1 MSAFRGYF
9 QGTQNMMPT
18 AISQLFEQVFRA
30 VFGLTLTYVLLD
42 KGIPV
47 AAGGASFGAS
57 AGAIEGTIVILF
69 IYLRHRKQINKEFD
83 SEKKFEEGSISKIAK
98 QILYI
103 AIPITIGA
111 AMVPIVNQVDTVLI
125 TRILQQI
132 GYTEIEAAAKLGRL
146 SGNAQTVINIPQVLS
161 VAIAMSLVPV
171 MSDAFARKD
180 NTKIKNTTD
189 SSIRLT
195 LLIGI
200 PCAVGLFTLSY
211 PIIDLLYFTK
221 PLQDKTATG
230 GLLAILSISLVF
242 LILIQSLTAI
252 LQGIGKP
259 MKPVKNLAVG
269 ALIKIV
275 LTYTLIRIPG
285 IEIKGADISTVVTY
299 FVAAAL
305 NLYDVKKYTGVQI
318 SFIDTAVKP
327 II

>member
-1 MSAFRGYF
+1 
-9 QGTQNMMPT
+9 MMPT

-111 AMVPIVNQVDTVLI
+111 A
-125 TRILQQI
+125 
-132 GYTEIEAAAKLGRL
+132 AKLGRL

-211 PIIDLLYFTK
+211 PIIDLIYFTK
-221 PLQDKTATG
+221 PLQDKIATG

-327 II
+327 IISVAIMGIVVKISYVYSVFLL